1 MAKDADNIVPLS
13 MLKHDNTTHVWTAEV
28 HHFDGKQ
35 THIEISDA
43 LFMSARAAA
52 QVSPASWVSF
62 LTANPSE
69 FPPSVVAWHTAPRQD
84 IIRQIVGFCP
94 LPPPD

>member
-1 MAKDADNIVPLS
+1 MAKDADNIAPWVALR
-13 MLKHDNTTHVWTAEV
+13 HDNTLHFWTATV
-28 HHFDGKQ
+28 HRLDGKE
-35 THIEISDA
+35 THIEISDT

-52 QVSPASWVSF
+52 QVSPTSWASF
-62 LTANPSE
+62 LTANPGE